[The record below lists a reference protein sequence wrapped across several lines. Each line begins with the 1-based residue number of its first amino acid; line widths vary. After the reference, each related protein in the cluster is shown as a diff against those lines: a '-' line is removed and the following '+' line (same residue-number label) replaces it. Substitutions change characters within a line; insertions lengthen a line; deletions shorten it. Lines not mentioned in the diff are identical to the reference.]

1 MSAKQTAFT
10 SIHERL
16 GGKMVEFAGFVMP
29 VQYSGIVEEHHR
41 VRESVGIFDVSHMG
55 EVEIRGKDALAF
67 LQTITV
73 NDVARLSEGRVQYSA
88 MCMKDGGIVDDL
100 LVYHLGDRYMLVINA
115 SNTAK
120 DIAWMRENLEGDVEL
135 TDRTDATSLL
145 AVQGPRALD
154 TLQKLTRVNLQSVPY
169 YHFTR
174 GVLADVEMI
183 ISRTGY
189 TGERGFELYFPSDR
203 ATGAKVWEAVMAAGK
218 DVGILPIG
226 LGARDTLRL
235 EMGFCL
241 YGNDIDATTHPL
253 EAGLGW
259 ITKLEKPAFN
269 GKDVLVKAK
278 QEGLRRKL
286 VGFAMEDKAFPRHG
300 YAIQAAGAA
309 SGTVTSGTFSPILE
323 KGIGMGY
330 VETAHA
336 KPGTR
341 IEIVIRNRAVPAQVT
356 PLPFI
361 KNSAT

>member
-10 SIHERL
+10 FIHERL

-29 VQYSGIVEEHHR
+29 VQYSGIVEEHRR
-41 VRESVGIFDVSHMG
+41 VRESVGMFDVSHMG
-55 EVEIRGKDALAF
+55 EVEIRGKDAQAF
-67 LQTITV
+67 LQKITV
-73 NDVARLSEGRVQYSA
+73 NDVGRLAEGRVQYSA
-88 MCMKDGGIVDDL
+88 MCYPDGGIVDDL
-100 LVYHLGDRYMLVINA
+100 LVYHMGDRYMLVINA

-120 DIAWMRENLEGDVEL
+120 DIAWMRENLSGDVVL
-135 TDRTDATSLL
+135 TDLSDATSLL

-189 TGERGFELYFPSDR
+189 TGERGFELYFRSDP
-203 ATGAKVWEAVMAAGK
+203 ATGAKVWNAVMGAGK

-241 YGNDIDATTHPL
+241 YGNDIDQTTHPL

-259 ITKLEKPAFN
+259 ITKIEKPAFN
-269 GKDVLVKAK
+269 GKEVLLKAK
-278 QEGLRRKL
+278 QEGLRRRL
-286 VGFAMEDKAFPRHG
+286 VGFVMEDKAFPRHG
-300 YAIQAAGAA
+300 YEIQVAGAV
-309 SGTVTSGTFSPILE
+309 SGNVTSGTFSPILE

-330 VETAHA
+330 VPAAQA

-341 IEIVIRNRAVPAQVT
+341 IDIMIRNRPVPAQVA
-356 PLPFI
+356 PLPFV